1 MTTSDLPEW
10 QERPQGPDLDLTH
23 YLDTVYGVLFYPVRT
38 FQAIAG
44 MDTLPNAL
52 LCAGLMTVLGVSALT
67 PAVHAA
73 GSGGNM
79 RFLLVSIP
87 LHTLTGLLMWVAM
100 ALIVGLLAYA
110 FTGKARLRHLL
121 CLTGLA
127 TLPWVLMGPV
137 TLFKLGLG
145 ALGVAISV
153 IAGLLV
159 WLWTVLLFAL
169 AITVTY
175 RMTADRVLIV
185 LMAPLVMMLV
195 FLTWV
200 GGFISNIIHLAPFR

>member
-10 QERPQGPDLDLTH
+10 QERPQWPELDFSH

-38 FQAIAG
+38 FQTVA
-44 MDTLPNAL
+44 DLESLPNAL
-52 LCAGLMTVLGVSALT
+52 LCAGLMTVLIVSALT
-67 PAVHAA
+67 PVVHVA
-73 GSGGNM
+73 GSGGNLG
-79 RFLLVSIP
+79 LLLLSIP
-87 LHTLTGLLMWVAM
+87 LHTVAGLFMWVAM

-110 FTGKARLRHLL
+110 FTAKSRLRHLL

-137 TLFKLGLG
+137 ILFKVGLG
-145 ALGVAISV
+145 TLGVALSA

-185 LMAPLVMMLV
+185 LVAPFVMMLV
-195 FLTWV
+195 FFAWM
-200 GGFISNIIHLAPFR
+200 GGFVSNIIHLGPMK